1 MPGSVIITVKLVHL
15 QKKYRF
21 VIMRNYKTLWPLLPV
36 LLFVILS
43 FVYFTPD
50 VVEGKILFQHDTQQG
65 LAIGHE
71 AKTYAEQTGEVPR
84 WTGSLFS
91 GMPTFQITPNYSSN
105 EPLKWL
111 QHVYN
116 LWLVSPVSLV
126 FIMMLGFYILLLTLN
141 VRWYLAAFG
150 AVAYAFSSYFFIIIA
165 AGHIWK
171 FITLAYI
178 PPTIA
183 GVILAY
189 RGKYLSGGAL
199 AALFGA
205 LQIMSNHVQMSYYF
219 LFVICAVVVAYGVE
233 HYRLHT
239 MPRFFKATGVLAVA
253 ALLAVGANASNLYHT
268 YKYSKESMRGGHT
281 ELTPL
286 DSNQEKPVGN
296 GLDKDYIT
304 QWSYGKMET
313 LTLLIPDSKG
323 GASGPLSESER
334 AVKAANP
341 EIRPYLSQ
349 IDRYWGDQPFTSG
362 PVYVGA
368 LVFFLFV
375 LGCFIVRTPL
385 KWALLAVTVLTVML
399 SWGKNMMWLTD
410 WFIDY
415 FPMYNRFRTV
425 SSILVVAEFC
435 MPLLAVLALKKIFDD
450 PSVLTREKRW
460 FYLSGG
466 IVGGIALLAALVPG
480 LFDTF
485 LKEYELEVAG
495 QPGYAELFAG
505 VAEARKAIFTADA
518 WRSFVI
524 VALGFAVLWML
535 NKKKLS
541 STVAVVA
548 LAVILVGDMYP
559 VNKRYLSSDN
569 FVTPARKTNPFPM
582 TDVDRYILQDK
593 DMNYRVFNAA
603 AGESLSSSFNEPR
616 TSYYHKSVGG
626 YHAAKLRRY
635 QDLIDCQLVKGNMAV
650 LNMLNTRYII
660 RPLED
665 GNQTVVRNPGALG
678 NAWFVS
684 EVKWVDNADAEM
696 EAITDFNPA
705 FTVVA
710 DRRFAREIGDKV
722 IPPTAG
728 DTIYETAYKPDEL
741 TYRYRSQ
748 QGGLAVFSEIYFPWG
763 WQVTVDGKPVDMGRV
778 NYVLRA
784 VNLPAGEHEVIFRFD
799 PQSVHTT
806 EAIAYV
812 SLFLIL
818 AAFVATGVVAWR
830 RHRAVPKEG

>member
-1 MPGSVIITVKLVHL
+1 MKSHK
-15 QKKYRF
+15 
-21 VIMRNYKTLWPLLPV
+21 NLWALLPV

-43 FVYFTPD
+43 FVYFSPD
-50 VVEGKILFQHDTQQG
+50 VIEGKILFQHDTQQG

-71 AKTYAEQTGEVPR
+71 AKTYAEQTGEMPR

-91 GMPTFQITPNYSSN
+91 GMPTFQIAPTYSSN
-105 EPLKWL
+105 APLKGL

-183 GVILAY
+183 GVVLAY
-189 RGKYLSGGAL
+189 RGRYLLGGAL

-233 HYRLHT
+233 HYRSHT
-239 MPRFFKATGVLAVA
+239 MPHFFKATGVLVVA
-253 ALLAVGANASNLYHT
+253 AMLAVGANASNLYHT

-281 ELTPL
+281 ELSSP
-286 DSNQEKPVGN
+286 DGDKEAKPAGS

-349 IDRYWGDQPFTSG
+349 LDRYWGDQPFTSG

-368 LVFFLFV
+368 LIFFLFV

-385 KWALLAVTVLTVML
+385 KWALLVVTVLTIML

-450 PSVLTREKRW
+450 PSLLTREKRA

-485 LKEYELEVAG
+485 LKEYELEAAG

-518 WRSFVI
+518 WRSFII
-524 VALGFAVLWML
+524 VALGFAVLWLL
-535 NKKKLS
+535 NKKKLNT
-541 STVAVVA
+541 TVAVAA

-559 VNKRYLSSDN
+559 VNKRYLNSDN

-582 TDVDRYILQDK
+582 TDADRYILQDK

-603 AGESLSSSFNEPR
+603 AGENLSASFNEPR

-635 QDLIDCQLVKGNMAV
+635 QDLIDRQLVNGNMNV

-660 RPLED
+660 QPLED
-665 GNQTVVRNPGALG
+665 GRETVVRNPGALG

-684 EVKWVDNADAEM
+684 EVEWVDNADAEM
-696 EAITDFNPA
+696 EAITDFDPA
-705 FTVVA
+705 FTAVA

-722 IPPTAG
+722 VPPAAG

-748 QGGLAVFSEIYFPWG
+748 QGGLAVFSEVYFPWG
-763 WQVTVDGKPVDMGRV
+763 WQVTVDGQSVDMARV

-784 VNLPAGEHEVIFRFD
+784 VNLPAGEHEVVFRFD

-812 SLFLIL
+812 SLVLIL
-818 AAFVATGVVAWR
+818 AAFVATGVMAWR
-830 RHRAVPKEG
+830 KHKKTVPQKE

>member
-1 MPGSVIITVKLVHL
+1 MKSH
-15 QKKYRF
+15 
-21 VIMRNYKTLWPLLPV
+21 RNLWALLPV
-36 LLFVILS
+36 LLFIVLS
-43 FVYFTPD
+43 FVYFSPD
-50 VVEGKILFQHDTQQG
+50 VIEGKILFQHDTQQG

-71 AKTYAEQTGEVPR
+71 AQVYAQESGETPR

-91 GMPTFQITPNYSSN
+91 GMPTFQISPSYSSN
-105 EPLKWL
+105 APLKAL

-150 AVAYAFSSYFFIIIA
+150 AIAYAFSSYFFIIIA

-189 RGKYLSGGAL
+189 RGRYLLGGAL

-233 HYRLHT
+233 HYRAHT
-239 MPRFFKATGVLAVA
+239 MPRFFKATGVLVVA
-253 ALLAVGANASNLYHT
+253 ALLAVEANASNLYHT

-281 ELTPL
+281 ELTSP
-286 DSNQEKPVGN
+286 DADKTKPAGN

-323 GASGPLSESER
+323 GASGPLAENER
-334 AVKAANP
+334 AVKAADP
-341 EIRPYLSQ
+341 QLRPYLSQ
-349 IDRYWGDQPFTSG
+349 VDRYWGDQPFTAG

-368 LVFFLFV
+368 LIFFLFV

-385 KWALLAVTVLTVML
+385 KWALLVVTILTIML

-450 PSVLTREKRW
+450 PSILSREKRW

-466 IVGGIALLAALVPG
+466 IVAGIALLAALAPG

-485 LKEYELEVAG
+485 LKDYEREAAG

-505 VAEARKAIFTADA
+505 IAEARKAVFTADA
-518 WRSFVI
+518 WRSFII
-524 VALGFAVLWML
+524 VALGFAVLWL
-535 NKKKLS
+535 LCQKKLNP
-541 STVAVVA
+541 TVAMIA
-548 LAVILVGDMYP
+548 LVVILVGDMYP
-559 VNKRYLSSDN
+559 VNKRYLNSDN

-582 TDVDRYILQDK
+582 TDADRYILQDK
-593 DMNYRVFNAA
+593 DMNYRVLNAA
-603 AGESLSSSFNEPR
+603 AGETLASAFSEPR
-616 TSYYHKSVGG
+616 TSYYHKSIGG

-635 QDLIDCQLVKGNMAV
+635 QDLIDRQLVNANPAV

-660 RPLED
+660 QPLED
-665 GNQTVVRNPGALG
+665 GRETVVRNPGALG

-696 EAITDFNPA
+696 AAITDFDPSSTA
-705 FTVVA
+705 VA

-722 IPPTAG
+722 VPPAVG
-728 DTIYETAYKPDEL
+728 DTIYETGYKPDEL

-763 WQVTVDGKPVDMGRV
+763 WQVTVDGKPVDMARV

-799 PQSVHTT
+799 PPSVHTT

-818 AAFVATGVVAWR
+818 AAFVGTGFVAWKR
-830 RHRAVPKEG
+830 RKSVPQNS

>member
-1 MPGSVIITVKLVHL
+1 MKSH
-15 QKKYRF
+15 
-21 VIMRNYKTLWPLLPV
+21 RNLWALLPV
-36 LLFVILS
+36 LLFIVLS
-43 FVYFTPD
+43 FVYFSPD
-50 VVEGKILFQHDTQQG
+50 VIEGKILFQHDTQQG

-71 AKTYAEQTGEVPR
+71 AQVYAQESGETPR

-91 GMPTFQITPNYSSN
+91 GMPTFQISPSYSSN
-105 EPLKWL
+105 APLKAL

-150 AVAYAFSSYFFIIIA
+150 AIAYAFSSYFFIIIA

-189 RGKYLSGGAL
+189 RGRYLLGGAL

-233 HYRLHT
+233 HYRAHT
-239 MPRFFKATGVLAVA
+239 MPRFFKATGVLVVA

-281 ELTPL
+281 ELTSP
-286 DSNQEKPVGN
+286 DADKSKPAGN
-296 GLDKDYIT
+296 GLDKEYIT

-323 GASGPLSESER
+323 GASGPLAENER
-334 AVKAANP
+334 AVKAADP
-341 EIRPYLSQ
+341 QLRPYLSQ
-349 IDRYWGDQPFTSG
+349 VDRYWGDQPFTAG

-368 LVFFLFV
+368 LIFFLFV

-385 KWALLAVTVLTVML
+385 KWALLVVTILTIML

-450 PSVLTREKRW
+450 PSILSREKRW

-466 IVGGIALLAALVPG
+466 IVAGIALLAALFPTM
-480 LFDTF
+480 FDSF
-485 LKEYELEVAG
+485 LKDYELEAAG

-505 VAEARKAIFTADA
+505 IAEARQAVFTADA
-518 WRSFVI
+518 WRSFII
-524 VALGFAVLWML
+524 VALGFAVLWL
-535 NKKKLS
+535 LCQKKLNP
-541 STVAVVA
+541 TVAMIA
-548 LAVILVGDMYP
+548 LVVILVGDMYP
-559 VNKRYLSSDN
+559 VNKRYLNSDN

-582 TDVDRYILQDK
+582 TDADRYILQDK
-593 DMNYRVFNAA
+593 DMNYRVLNAA
-603 AGESLSSSFNEPR
+603 AGETLASAFSEPR
-616 TSYYHKSVGG
+616 TSYYHKSIGG

-635 QDLIDCQLVKGNMAV
+635 QDLIDRQLVNANPAV

-660 RPLED
+660 QPLED
-665 GNQTVVRNPGALG
+665 GRETVVRNPGALG

-696 EAITDFNPA
+696 AAITDFDPSHTA
-705 FTVVA
+705 VA

-722 IPPTAG
+722 VPPAVG
-728 DTIYETAYKPDEL
+728 DTIYETGYKPDEL

-763 WQVTVDGKPVDMGRV
+763 WQVTVDGKPVDMACV

-799 PQSVHTT
+799 PPSVHTT

-818 AAFVATGVVAWR
+818 AAFVGTGFVAWKR
-830 RHRAVPKEG
+830 RKSVPQNS

>member
-1 MPGSVIITVKLVHL
+1 MKSHK
-15 QKKYRF
+15 
-21 VIMRNYKTLWPLLPV
+21 NLWALLPV
-36 LLFVILS
+36 LLFVVLS
-43 FVYFTPD
+43 FIYFSPD

-71 AKTYAEQTGEVPR
+71 AKTYAEQTGEMPR
-84 WTGSLFS
+84 WTGSVFS
-91 GMPTFQITPNYSSN
+91 GMPTFQIAPTYSSN
-105 EPLKWL
+105 APLKGL

-141 VRWYLAAFG
+141 VRWYLATFG

-183 GVILAY
+183 GIILAY
-189 RGKYLSGGAL
+189 RGRYLLGGAL

-233 HYRLHT
+233 HYRSHT
-239 MPRFFKATGVLAVA
+239 MPRFFKATGVLLVA
-253 ALLAVGANASNLYHT
+253 AVLAVGANASNLYHT

-281 ELTPL
+281 ELSSP
-286 DSNQEKPVGN
+286 DGDKAAKPVGS
-296 GLDKDYIT
+296 GLDKEYIT

-349 IDRYWGDQPFTSG
+349 LDRYWGDQPFTSG

-368 LVFFLFV
+368 LIFFLFV

-385 KWALLAVTVLTVML
+385 KWALLVVTILTVML

-450 PSVLTREKRW
+450 PSVLSREKRW

-466 IVGGIALLAALVPG
+466 IVAGIALLAALAPG

-485 LKEYELEVAG
+485 LKDYEREAAG

-518 WRSFVI
+518 WRSFII
-524 VALGFAVLWML
+524 VVLGFAVLWLL
-535 NKKKLS
+535 NRKKVS
-541 STVAVVA
+541 ATVAMVA

-559 VNKRYLSSDN
+559 VNKRYLNSDN

-582 TDVDRYILQDK
+582 TDADRYILQDK
-593 DMNYRVFNAA
+593 DMNYRVLNAA
-603 AGESLSSSFNEPR
+603 AGETLAASFNEPR

-635 QDLIDCQLVKGNMAV
+635 QDLIDRQLVNGNMAV

-660 RPLED
+660 QPLED
-665 GNQTVVRNPGALG
+665 GHETVVRNPGALG

-684 EVKWVDNADAEM
+684 EVEWVDNADAEM
-696 EAITDFNPA
+696 AAITDFDPSHTA
-705 FTVVA
+705 VA

-722 IPPTAG
+722 VPPAAG

-763 WQVTVDGKPVDMGRV
+763 WQVTVDGKPIDMARV

-799 PQSVHTT
+799 PPSVHTT

-818 AAFVATGVVAWR
+818 VGFVGTGVVYWR
-830 RHRAVPKEG
+830 RRKSVPQA

>member
-1 MPGSVIITVKLVHL
+1 MKSH
-15 QKKYRF
+15 
-21 VIMRNYKTLWPLLPV
+21 RNLWALLPV
-36 LLFVILS
+36 VLFIVLS
-43 FVYFTPD
+43 FVYFSPD
-50 VVEGKILFQHDTQQG
+50 VIEGKILFQHDTQQG

-71 AKTYAEQTGEVPR
+71 AQVYAQESGETPR

-91 GMPTFQITPNYSSN
+91 GMPTFQISPSYSSN
-105 EPLKWL
+105 APLKAL

-150 AVAYAFSSYFFIIIA
+150 AIAYAFSSYFFIIIA

-189 RGKYLSGGAL
+189 RGKYLLGGAL

-233 HYRLHT
+233 HYRSHT
-239 MPRFFKATGVLAVA
+239 MPRFFKATGVLVVA

-281 ELTPL
+281 ELTSL
-286 DSNQEKPVGN
+286 DADKTKPAGN

-323 GASGPLSESER
+323 GASGPLAENER
-334 AVKAANP
+334 AVKAADP
-341 EIRPYLSQ
+341 QLRPYLSQ
-349 IDRYWGDQPFTSG
+349 VDRYWGDQPFTAG

-368 LVFFLFV
+368 LIFFLFV

-385 KWALLAVTVLTVML
+385 KWALLVVTILTIML

-450 PSVLTREKRW
+450 PSILSREKRW

-466 IVGGIALLAALVPG
+466 IVAGIALLAALAPG

-485 LKEYELEVAG
+485 LKDYEREAAG

-505 VAEARKAIFTADA
+505 IAKARKAVFTADA
-518 WRSFVI
+518 WRSFII
-524 VALGFAVLWML
+524 VALGFAVLWL
-535 NKKKLS
+535 LCRKKLTP
-541 STVAVVA
+541 TVAMIA
-548 LAVILVGDMYP
+548 LVVILVGDMYP
-559 VNKRYLSSDN
+559 VNKRYLNSKN
-569 FVTPARKTNPFPM
+569 FETPARKTNPFPM
-582 TDVDRYILQDK
+582 TDADRYILQDK
-593 DMNYRVFNAA
+593 DMNYRVLNAA
-603 AGESLSSSFNEPR
+603 AGESLASAFSEPR
-616 TSYYHKSVGG
+616 TSYYHKSIGG

-635 QDLIDCQLVKGNMAV
+635 QDLIDRQLVNGNMNV

-660 RPLED
+660 QPLED
-665 GNQTVVRNPGALG
+665 GRETVVRNPGALG

-696 EAITDFNPA
+696 AAITDFDPSHTA
-705 FTVVA
+705 VA

-722 IPPTAG
+722 VPPAAG
-728 DTIYETAYKPDEL
+728 DTIYETGYKPDEL

-763 WQVTVDGKPVDMGRV
+763 WQVTVDGKPVDMARV

-799 PQSVHTT
+799 PPSVHTT

-818 AAFVATGVVAWR
+818 AAFVGTGFVAWKR
-830 RHRAVPKEG
+830 RKSVPQNS

>member
-1 MPGSVIITVKLVHL
+1 MTMKNYRKLWA
-15 QKKYRF
+15 F
-21 VIMRNYKTLWPLLPV
+21 LPV
-36 LLFVILS
+36 LLFVVLS
-43 FVYFTPD
+43 FIYFSPD
-50 VVEGKILFQHDTQQG
+50 VIEGKILFQHDTQQG

-71 AKTYAEQTGEVPR
+71 AKVYAEQTGEMPR

-91 GMPTFQITPNYSSN
+91 GMPTFQIAPTYSSN
-105 EPLKWL
+105 APLKGL

-116 LWLVSPVSLV
+116 LWLVSPVSLL
-126 FIMMLGFYILLLTLN
+126 FIMMLGFYILLLALN

-183 GVILAY
+183 GVVLAY
-189 RGKYLSGGAL
+189 RGKYLLGGAL

-219 LFVICAVVVAYGVE
+219 LFVICAVVIAYGVE
-233 HYRLHT
+233 HYRSHT
-239 MPRFFKATGVLAVA
+239 MPRFFKATGILCVA
-253 ALLAVGANASNLYHT
+253 AILAVGANASNLYHT

-281 ELTPL
+281 ELTSPGS
-286 DSNQEKPVGN
+286 DGSQQSAGG

-323 GASGPLSESER
+323 GASGLLSENER
-334 AVKAANP
+334 AVQAADP
-341 EIRPYLSQ
+341 QIRPYLSQ
-349 IDRYWGDQPFTSG
+349 VDCYWGHQPFTAR

-435 MPLLAVLALKKIFDD
+435 MPLLAVLALKKIFED
-450 PSVLTREKRW
+450 PSVLKREKVS
-460 FYLSGG
+460 FYISGG

-480 LFDTF
+480 LFDSF
-485 LKEYELEVAG
+485 LKDYELEAVQ
-495 QPGYAELFAG
+495 QPGYGELFAG
-505 VAEARKAIFTADA
+505 IAEARKAIFTADA
-518 WRSFVI
+518 WRSFFI
-524 VALGFAVLWML
+524 VALGFVALWMWRE
-535 NKKKLS
+535 KKLS
-541 STVAVVA
+541 ATVTMVV

-559 VNKRYLSSDN
+559 VNKRYLNSEN

-582 TDVDRYILQDK
+582 TDADKYILQDK
-593 DMNYRVFNAA
+593 DMNYRVLNAA
-603 AGESLSSSFNEPR
+603 AGSSLSASFNEPR
-616 TSYYHKSVGG
+616 TSYYHKSIGG

-635 QDLIDCQLVKGNMAV
+635 QDLIERQLVNANPAV

-660 RPLED
+660 QPLED
-665 GNQTVVRNPGALG
+665 GRETVVRNPGALG
-678 NAWFVS
+678 NAWFVW

-696 EAITDFNPA
+696 EAITDFDPS
-705 FTVVA
+705 FTAVA
-710 DRRFAREIGDKV
+710 DRKFEREIGTNV
-722 IPPTAG
+722 IPPVAG
-728 DTIYETAYKPDEL
+728 DTIYETGYKPDEL
-741 TYRYRSQ
+741 TYRYHSQ

-763 WQVTVDGKPVDMGRV
+763 WQVTVDGEPVEMGRV

-784 VNLPAGEHEVIFRFD
+784 VNLPAGDHEVVFRFD
-799 PQSVHTT
+799 PESVHTT
-806 EAIAYV
+806 EAIAYI
-812 SLFLIL
+812 SLILIL
-818 AAFVATGVVAWR
+818 AAFVLVGIGAWKSR
-830 RHRAVPKEG
+830 KALPGAA

>member
-1 MPGSVIITVKLVHL
+1 MKSH
-15 QKKYRF
+15 
-21 VIMRNYKTLWPLLPV
+21 RNLWALLPV
-36 LLFVILS
+36 VLFIVLS
-43 FVYFTPD
+43 FVYFSPD
-50 VVEGKILFQHDTQQG
+50 VIEGKILFQHDTQQG

-71 AKTYAEQTGEVPR
+71 AQVYAQESGETPR

-91 GMPTFQITPNYSSN
+91 GMPTFQISPSYSSN
-105 EPLKWL
+105 APLKAL

-150 AVAYAFSSYFFIIIA
+150 AIAYAFSSYFFIIIA

-189 RGKYLSGGAL
+189 RGKYLLGGAL

-233 HYRLHT
+233 HYRSHT
-239 MPRFFKATGVLAVA
+239 MPRFFKATGVLVVA

-281 ELTPL
+281 ELTSP
-286 DSNQEKPVGN
+286 DADKTKPAGN
-296 GLDKDYIT
+296 GLDKEYIT

-323 GASGPLSESER
+323 GASGPLAENER
-334 AVKAANP
+334 AVKAADP
-341 EIRPYLSQ
+341 QLRPYLSQ
-349 IDRYWGDQPFTSG
+349 VDRYWGDQPFTAG

-368 LVFFLFV
+368 LIFFLFV

-385 KWALLAVTVLTVML
+385 KWALLVVTILTIML

-450 PSVLTREKRW
+450 PSILSREKRW

-466 IVGGIALLAALVPG
+466 IVAGIALLAALFPT

-485 LKEYELEVAG
+485 LKDYELEAAG

-505 VAEARKAIFTADA
+505 IAEARKAVFTADV
-518 WRSFVI
+518 WRSFII
-524 VALGFAVLWML
+524 VALGFAVLWL
-535 NKKKLS
+535 LCQKKLNP
-541 STVAVVA
+541 TVAMIA
-548 LAVILVGDMYP
+548 LLVILVGDMYP
-559 VNKRYLSSDN
+559 VNKRYLNSDN

-582 TDVDRYILQDK
+582 TDADRYILQDK
-593 DMNYRVFNAA
+593 DMNYRVLNAA
-603 AGESLSSSFNEPR
+603 AGETLASAFSEPR
-616 TSYYHKSVGG
+616 TSYYHKSIGG

-635 QDLIDCQLVKGNMAV
+635 QDLIDRQLVNGNMNV

-660 RPLED
+660 QPLED
-665 GNQTVVRNPGALG
+665 GRETVVRNPGALG

-696 EAITDFNPA
+696 AAITDFDPSHTA
-705 FTVVA
+705 VA

-722 IPPTAG
+722 VPPAVG
-728 DTIYETAYKPDEL
+728 DTIYETGYKPDEL

-763 WQVTVDGKPVDMGRV
+763 WQVTVDGKPVDMARV

-799 PQSVHTT
+799 PPSVHTT

-818 AAFVATGVVAWR
+818 AAFVGTGFVAWKR
-830 RHRAVPKEG
+830 RKLVPQNS

>member
-1 MPGSVIITVKLVHL
+1 MTMKNYRKLWA
-15 QKKYRF
+15 F
-21 VIMRNYKTLWPLLPV
+21 LPV
-36 LLFVILS
+36 LLFVVLS
-43 FVYFTPD
+43 FIYFSPD
-50 VVEGKILFQHDTQQG
+50 VIEGKILFQHDTQQG

-71 AKTYAEQTGEVPR
+71 AKVYAEQTGEMPR

-91 GMPTFQITPNYSSN
+91 GMPTFQIAPTYSSN
-105 EPLKWL
+105 APLKGL

-116 LWLVSPVSLV
+116 LWLVSPVSLL
-126 FIMMLGFYILLLTLN
+126 FIMMLGFYILLLALN

-183 GVILAY
+183 GVVLAY
-189 RGKYLSGGAL
+189 RGKYLLGGAL

-219 LFVICAVVVAYGVE
+219 LFVICAVVIAYGVE
-233 HYRLHT
+233 HYRSHT
-239 MPRFFKATGVLAVA
+239 MPRFFKATGILCVA
-253 ALLAVGANASNLYHT
+253 AILAVGANASNLYHT

-281 ELTPL
+281 ELTSPGS
-286 DSNQEKPVGN
+286 DGSQQSAGG

-323 GASGPLSESER
+323 GASGLLSENER
-334 AVKAANP
+334 AVQAADP
-341 EIRPYLSQ
+341 QIRPYLSQ
-349 IDRYWGDQPFTSG
+349 VDCYWGDQPFTAG

-385 KWALLAVTVLTVML
+385 KWALLVVTVLTVML

-435 MPLLAVLALKKIFDD
+435 MPLLAVLALKKIFED
-450 PSVLTREKRW
+450 PSVLKREKVS
-460 FYLSGG
+460 FYISGG

-480 LFDTF
+480 LFDSF
-485 LKEYELEVAG
+485 LKDYELEAVQ
-495 QPGYAELFAG
+495 QPGYGELFAG
-505 VAEARKAIFTADA
+505 IAEARKAIFTADA
-518 WRSFVI
+518 WRSFFI
-524 VALGFAVLWML
+524 VALGFVALWMWRE
-535 NKKKLS
+535 KKLS
-541 STVAVVA
+541 ATVTMVV

-559 VNKRYLSSDN
+559 VNKRYLNSEN

-582 TDVDRYILQDK
+582 TDADKYILQDK
-593 DMNYRVFNAA
+593 DMNYRVLNAA
-603 AGESLSSSFNEPR
+603 AGSSLSASFNEPR
-616 TSYYHKSVGG
+616 TSYYHKSIGG

-635 QDLIDCQLVKGNMAV
+635 QDLIERQLVNANPAV

-660 RPLED
+660 QPLED
-665 GNQTVVRNPGALG
+665 GRETVVRNPGALG

-696 EAITDFNPA
+696 EAITDFDPS
-705 FTVVA
+705 FTAVA
-710 DRRFAREIGDKV
+710 DRKFEREIGTNV
-722 IPPTAG
+722 VPPVAG
-728 DTIYETAYKPDEL
+728 DTIYETGYKPDEL
-741 TYRYRSQ
+741 TYRYHSQ

-763 WQVTVDGKPVDMGRV
+763 WQVTVDGEPVEMGRV

-784 VNLPAGEHEVIFRFD
+784 VNLPAGDHEVVFRFD
-799 PQSVHTT
+799 PESVHTT
-806 EAIAYV
+806 EAIAYI
-812 SLFLIL
+812 SLILIL
-818 AAFVATGVVAWR
+818 AAFVLVGIGAWKSR
-830 RHRAVPKEG
+830 KVLPGAA

>member
-1 MPGSVIITVKLVHL
+1 MKSH
-15 QKKYRF
+15 
-21 VIMRNYKTLWPLLPV
+21 RNLWALLPV
-36 LLFVILS
+36 VLFIVLS
-43 FVYFTPD
+43 FVYFSPD
-50 VVEGKILFQHDTQQG
+50 VIEGKILFQHDTQQG

-71 AKTYAEQTGEVPR
+71 AQVYAQESGETPR

-91 GMPTFQITPNYSSN
+91 GMPTFQISPSYSSN
-105 EPLKWL
+105 APLKAL

-150 AVAYAFSSYFFIIIA
+150 AIAYAFSSYFFIIIA

-189 RGKYLSGGAL
+189 RGRYLLGGAL

-233 HYRLHT
+233 HYRSHT
-239 MPRFFKATGVLAVA
+239 MPRFFKATGVLVVA

-281 ELTPL
+281 ELTSP
-286 DSNQEKPVGN
+286 DADKSKPAGN
-296 GLDKDYIT
+296 GLDKEYIT

-323 GASGPLSESER
+323 GASGPLAENER
-334 AVKAANP
+334 AVKAADP
-341 EIRPYLSQ
+341 QLRPYLSQ
-349 IDRYWGDQPFTSG
+349 VDRYWGDQPFTAG

-368 LVFFLFV
+368 LIFFLFV

-385 KWALLAVTVLTVML
+385 KWALLVVTLLTIML

-450 PSVLTREKRW
+450 PSILSREKRW

-466 IVGGIALLAALVPG
+466 IVAGIALLAALFPTM
-480 LFDTF
+480 FDSF
-485 LKEYELEVAG
+485 LKDYELEAAG

-505 VAEARKAIFTADA
+505 IAEARQAVFTADA
-518 WRSFVI
+518 WRSFII
-524 VALGFAVLWML
+524 VALGFAVLWL
-535 NKKKLS
+535 LCQKKLNP
-541 STVAVVA
+541 TVAMIA
-548 LAVILVGDMYP
+548 LVVILVGDMYP
-559 VNKRYLSSDN
+559 VNKRYLNSDN

-582 TDVDRYILQDK
+582 TDADRYILQDK
-593 DMNYRVFNAA
+593 DMNYRVLNAA
-603 AGESLSSSFNEPR
+603 AGETLASAFSEPR
-616 TSYYHKSVGG
+616 TSYYHKSIGG

-635 QDLIDCQLVKGNMAV
+635 QDLIDRQLVNANPAV

-660 RPLED
+660 QPLED
-665 GNQTVVRNPGALG
+665 GRETVVRNPGALG

-696 EAITDFNPA
+696 AAITDFDPSHTA
-705 FTVVA
+705 VA

-722 IPPTAG
+722 VPPAVG
-728 DTIYETAYKPDEL
+728 DTIYETGYKPDEL

-763 WQVTVDGKPVDMGRV
+763 WQVTVDGKPVDMARV

-799 PQSVHTT
+799 PPSVHTT

-818 AAFVATGVVAWR
+818 AAFVGTGFVAWKR
-830 RHRAVPKEG
+830 RKLVPQNS

>member
-1 MPGSVIITVKLVHL
+1 MTMKNYRKLWA
-15 QKKYRF
+15 F
-21 VIMRNYKTLWPLLPV
+21 LPV
-36 LLFVILS
+36 LLFVVLS
-43 FVYFTPD
+43 FIYFSPD
-50 VVEGKILFQHDTQQG
+50 VIEGKILFQHDTQQG

-71 AKTYAEQTGEVPR
+71 AKVYAEQTGEMPR

-91 GMPTFQITPNYSSN
+91 GMPTFQIAPTYSSN
-105 EPLKWL
+105 APLKGL

-116 LWLVSPVSLV
+116 LWLVSPVSLL
-126 FIMMLGFYILLLTLN
+126 FIMMLGFYILLLALN

-183 GVILAY
+183 GVVLAY
-189 RGKYLSGGAL
+189 RGKYLLGGAL

-219 LFVICAVVVAYGVE
+219 LFVICAVVIAYGVE
-233 HYRLHT
+233 HYRSHT
-239 MPRFFKATGVLAVA
+239 MPRFFKATGILCVA
-253 ALLAVGANASNLYHT
+253 AILAVGANASNLYHT

-281 ELTPL
+281 ELTSPGS
-286 DSNQEKPVGN
+286 DGSQQSAGG

-323 GASGPLSESER
+323 GASGLLSENER
-334 AVKAANP
+334 AVQAADP
-341 EIRPYLSQ
+341 QIRPYLSQ
-349 IDRYWGDQPFTSG
+349 VDCYWGDQPFTAG

-435 MPLLAVLALKKIFDD
+435 MPLLAVLALKKIFED
-450 PSVLTREKRW
+450 PSVLKREKVS
-460 FYLSGG
+460 FYISGG
-466 IVGGIALLAALVPG
+466 IVGGVALLAALVPG
-480 LFDTF
+480 LFDSF
-485 LKEYELEVAG
+485 LKDYELEAVQ
-495 QPGYAELFAG
+495 QPGYGELFAG
-505 VAEARKAIFTADA
+505 IAEARKAIFTADA
-518 WRSFVI
+518 WRSFFI
-524 VALGFAVLWML
+524 VALGFVALWMWRE
-535 NKKKLS
+535 KKLS
-541 STVAVVA
+541 ATVTMVV

-559 VNKRYLSSDN
+559 VNKRYLNSEN

-582 TDVDRYILQDK
+582 TDADKYILQDK
-593 DMNYRVFNAA
+593 DMNYRVLNAA
-603 AGESLSSSFNEPR
+603 AGSSLSASFNEPR
-616 TSYYHKSVGG
+616 TSYYHKSIGG

-635 QDLIDCQLVKGNMAV
+635 QDLIERQLVNANPAV

-660 RPLED
+660 QPLED
-665 GNQTVVRNPGALG
+665 GRETVVRNPGALG

-696 EAITDFNPA
+696 EAITDFDPS
-705 FTVVA
+705 FTAVA
-710 DRRFAREIGDKV
+710 DRKFEREIGTNV
-722 IPPTAG
+722 IPPVAG
-728 DTIYETAYKPDEL
+728 DTIYETGYKPDEL
-741 TYRYRSQ
+741 TYRYHSQ

-763 WQVTVDGKPVDMGRV
+763 WQVTVDGEPVEMGRV

-784 VNLPAGEHEVIFRFD
+784 VNLPAGDHEVVFRFD
-799 PQSVHTT
+799 PESVHTT
-806 EAIAYV
+806 EAIAYI
-812 SLFLIL
+812 SLILIL
-818 AAFVATGVVAWR
+818 AAFVLVGIGAWKSR
-830 RHRAVPKEG
+830 KALPGAA

>member
-1 MPGSVIITVKLVHL
+1 MKSH
-15 QKKYRF
+15 
-21 VIMRNYKTLWPLLPV
+21 RNLWALLPV
-36 LLFVILS
+36 LLFIVLS
-43 FVYFTPD
+43 FVYFSPD
-50 VVEGKILFQHDTQQG
+50 VIEGKILFQHDTQQG

-71 AKTYAEQTGEVPR
+71 AQVYAQESGETPR

-91 GMPTFQITPNYSSN
+91 GMPTFQISPSYSSN
-105 EPLKWL
+105 APLKAL

-150 AVAYAFSSYFFIIIA
+150 AIAYAFSSYFFIIIA

-189 RGKYLSGGAL
+189 RGRYLLGGAL

-233 HYRLHT
+233 HYRAHT
-239 MPRFFKATGVLAVA
+239 MPRFFKATGVLVVA

-281 ELTPL
+281 ELTSP
-286 DSNQEKPVGN
+286 DADKTKPAGN

-323 GASGPLSESER
+323 GASGPLAENER
-334 AVKAANP
+334 AVKAADP
-341 EIRPYLSQ
+341 QLRPYLSQ
-349 IDRYWGDQPFTSG
+349 VDRYWGDQPFTAG

-368 LVFFLFV
+368 LIFFLFV

-385 KWALLAVTVLTVML
+385 KWALLVVTILTIML

-450 PSVLTREKRW
+450 PSILSREKRW

-466 IVGGIALLAALVPG
+466 IVAGIALLAALFPT

-485 LKEYELEVAG
+485 LKDYELEAAG

-505 VAEARKAIFTADA
+505 IAEARKAVFTADA
-518 WRSFVI
+518 WRSFII
-524 VALGFAVLWML
+524 VALGFAVLWL
-535 NKKKLS
+535 LRQKKLNP
-541 STVAVVA
+541 TVAMIA
-548 LAVILVGDMYP
+548 LVVILVGDMYP
-559 VNKRYLSSDN
+559 VNKRYLNSDN

-582 TDVDRYILQDK
+582 TDADRYILQDK
-593 DMNYRVFNAA
+593 DMNYRVLNAA
-603 AGESLSSSFNEPR
+603 AGETLASAFSEPR
-616 TSYYHKSVGG
+616 TSYYHKSIGG

-635 QDLIDCQLVKGNMAV
+635 QDLIDRQLVNANPAV

-660 RPLED
+660 QPLED
-665 GNQTVVRNPGALG
+665 GRETVVRNPGALG

-696 EAITDFNPA
+696 AAITDFDPSHTA
-705 FTVVA
+705 VV

-722 IPPTAG
+722 VPPAVG
-728 DTIYETAYKPDEL
+728 DTIYETGYKPDEL

-763 WQVTVDGKPVDMGRV
+763 WQVTVDGKPVDMARV

-799 PQSVHTT
+799 PPSVHTT

-818 AAFVATGVVAWR
+818 AAFVGTGFVAWKR
-830 RHRAVPKEG
+830 RKSVPQNS

>member
-1 MPGSVIITVKLVHL
+1 MTMKNYRKLWA
-15 QKKYRF
+15 F
-21 VIMRNYKTLWPLLPV
+21 LPV
-36 LLFVILS
+36 LLFVVLS
-43 FVYFTPD
+43 FIYFSPD
-50 VVEGKILFQHDTQQG
+50 VIEGKILFQHDTQQG

-71 AKTYAEQTGEVPR
+71 AKVYAEQTGEMPR

-91 GMPTFQITPNYSSN
+91 GMPTFQIAPTYSSN
-105 EPLKWL
+105 APLKGL

-116 LWLVSPVSLV
+116 LWLVSPVSLL
-126 FIMMLGFYILLLTLN
+126 FIMMLGFYILLLALN

-183 GVILAY
+183 GVVLAY
-189 RGKYLSGGAL
+189 RGKYLLGGAL

-219 LFVICAVVVAYGVE
+219 LFVICAVVIAYGVE
-233 HYRLHT
+233 HYRSHT
-239 MPRFFKATGVLAVA
+239 MPRFFKATGILCVA
-253 ALLAVGANASNLYHT
+253 AILAVGANASNLYHT

-281 ELTPL
+281 ELTSPGS
-286 DSNQEKPVGN
+286 DGSQQSAGG

-323 GASGPLSESER
+323 GASGLLSENER
-334 AVKAANP
+334 AVQAADP
-341 EIRPYLSQ
+341 QIRPYLSQ
-349 IDRYWGDQPFTSG
+349 VDCYWGDQPFTAG

-435 MPLLAVLALKKIFDD
+435 MPLLAVLALKKIFED
-450 PSVLTREKRW
+450 PSVLKREKVS
-460 FYLSGG
+460 FYISGG

-480 LFDTF
+480 LFDSF
-485 LKEYELEVAG
+485 LKDYELEAVQ
-495 QPGYAELFAG
+495 QPGYGELFAG
-505 VAEARKAIFTADA
+505 IAEARKAIFTADA
-518 WRSFVI
+518 WRSFFI
-524 VALGFAVLWML
+524 VALGFVALWMWRE
-535 NKKKLS
+535 KKLS
-541 STVAVVA
+541 ATVTMVA

-559 VNKRYLSSDN
+559 VNKRYLNSEN

-582 TDVDRYILQDK
+582 TDADKYILQDK
-593 DMNYRVFNAA
+593 DMNYRVLNAA
-603 AGESLSSSFNEPR
+603 AGPSLSASFNEPR
-616 TSYYHKSVGG
+616 TSYYHKSIGG

-635 QDLIDCQLVKGNMAV
+635 QDLIERQLVNANPAV

-660 RPLED
+660 QPLED
-665 GNQTVVRNPGALG
+665 GRETVVRNPGALG

-684 EVKWVDNADAEM
+684 EVRWVDNADAEM
-696 EAITDFNPA
+696 EAITDFDPS
-705 FTVVA
+705 FTAVA
-710 DRRFAREIGDKV
+710 DRKFEREIGTKV
-722 IPPTAG
+722 IPPVAG
-728 DTIYETAYKPDEL
+728 DTIYETGYKPDEL
-741 TYRYRSQ
+741 TYRYHSQ

-763 WQVTVDGKPVDMGRV
+763 WQVTVDGEPVEMGRV

-784 VNLPAGEHEVIFRFD
+784 VNLPAGDHEVVFRFD
-799 PQSVHTT
+799 PESVHTT
-806 EAIAYV
+806 EAIAYI
-812 SLFLIL
+812 SLLLIL
-818 AAFVATGVVAWR
+818 AAFVLVGVGAWKSR
-830 RHRAVPKEG
+830 KALPGAA

>member
-1 MPGSVIITVKLVHL
+1 MKSHK
-15 QKKYRF
+15 
-21 VIMRNYKTLWPLLPV
+21 NLWALLPV
-36 LLFVILS
+36 LLFIVLS
-43 FVYFTPD
+43 FVYFSPD
-50 VVEGKILFQHDTQQG
+50 VIDGKILFQHDTQQG

-71 AKTYAEQTGEVPR
+71 AKTYAEETGEMPR
-84 WTGSLFS
+84 WTGSVFS
-91 GMPTFQITPNYSSN
+91 GMPTFQIAPTYSSN

-111 QHVYN
+111 QNVYN

-189 RGKYLSGGAL
+189 RGKYILGGAL

-219 LFVICAVVVAYGVE
+219 LFVICAVVIAYGVE
-233 HYRLHT
+233 HYRTHT
-239 MPRFFKATGVLAVA
+239 LPAFFKATGVLCIA
-253 ALLAVGANASNLYHT
+253 AMLAVGANASNLYHT

-281 ELTPL
+281 ELSSP
-286 DSNQEKPVGN
+286 DDNQKPVGN
-296 GLDKDYIT
+296 GLDKEYIT

-334 AVKAANP
+334 AVAAADSQ
-341 EIRPYLSQ
+341 IRPYLSQ
-349 IDRYWGDQPFTSG
+349 VDRYWGDQPFTSG

-368 LVFFLFV
+368 LICFLFV

-385 KWALLAVTVLTVML
+385 KWALLVVTLLTIML

-450 PSVLTREKRW
+450 PSILKREKVS
-460 FYLSGG
+460 FYASAG

-485 LKEYELEVAG
+485 LKDYELEAAG
-495 QPGYAELFAG
+495 QPGYGELFAG
-505 VAEARKAIFTADA
+505 IAEARKAIFTADA
-518 WRSFVI
+518 WRSFFV
-524 VALGFAVLWML
+524 VALSFVALWFL
-535 NKKKLS
+535 REKKLS
-541 STVAVVA
+541 PTVVMIT

-559 VNKRYLSSDN
+559 VNKRYLNSDN

-582 TDVDRYILQDK
+582 TDTDKYILQDK
-593 DMNYRVFNAA
+593 DMNYRVLNAA
-603 AGESLSSSFNEPR
+603 AGDNLSASFNEPR

-635 QDLIDCQLVKGNMAV
+635 QDLIERQLVNGNPAV

-660 RPLED
+660 QPLD
-665 GNQTVVRNPGALG
+665 GGRETVVRNPGALG

-684 EVKWVDNADAEM
+684 EVKWVDNADEEM
-696 EAITDFNPA
+696 AAITDFDPA
-705 FTVVA
+705 FTAVA
-710 DRRFAREIGDKV
+710 DRKFAREIGDKV
-722 IPPTAG
+722 VAPVAG

-748 QGGLAVFSEIYFPWG
+748 NGGLAVFSEIYFPWG
-763 WQVTVDGKPVDMGRV
+763 WHVTVDGQPVEMGRV

-799 PQSVHTT
+799 PKSVHTT
-806 EAIAYV
+806 ETIAYI
-812 SLFLIL
+812 SLIL
-818 AAFVATGVVAWR
+818 IFAAFVWIGVSAWR
-830 RHRAVPKEG
+830 KRKFSPKEA

>member
-1 MPGSVIITVKLVHL
+1 MTMKNYRKLWA
-15 QKKYRF
+15 F
-21 VIMRNYKTLWPLLPV
+21 LPV
-36 LLFVILS
+36 LLFVVLS
-43 FVYFTPD
+43 FIYFSPD
-50 VVEGKILFQHDTQQG
+50 VIEGKILFQHDTQQG

-71 AKTYAEQTGEVPR
+71 AKVYAEQTGEMPR

-91 GMPTFQITPNYSSN
+91 GMPTFQIAPTYSSN
-105 EPLKWL
+105 APLKGL

-116 LWLVSPVSLV
+116 LWLVSPVSLL
-126 FIMMLGFYILLLTLN
+126 FIMMLGFYILLLALN

-183 GVILAY
+183 GVVLAY
-189 RGKYLSGGAL
+189 RGKYLLGGAL

-219 LFVICAVVVAYGVE
+219 LFVICAVVIAYGVE
-233 HYRLHT
+233 HYRSHM
-239 MPRFFKATGVLAVA
+239 MPRFFKATGILCVA
-253 ALLAVGANASNLYHT
+253 AILAVGANASNLYHT

-281 ELTPL
+281 ELTSPGS
-286 DSNQEKPVGN
+286 DGSQQSAGG

-323 GASGPLSESER
+323 GASGLLSENER
-334 AVKAANP
+334 AVQAADP
-341 EIRPYLSQ
+341 QIRPYLSQ
-349 IDRYWGDQPFTSG
+349 VDCYWGDQPFTAG

-435 MPLLAVLALKKIFDD
+435 MPLLAVLALKKIFED
-450 PSVLTREKRW
+450 PSVLKREKVS
-460 FYLSGG
+460 FYISGG

-480 LFDTF
+480 LFDSF
-485 LKEYELEVAG
+485 LKDYELEAVQ
-495 QPGYAELFAG
+495 QPGYGELFAG
-505 VAEARKAIFTADA
+505 IAEARKAIFTADA
-518 WRSFVI
+518 WRSFFI
-524 VALGFAVLWML
+524 VALGFVALWMWRE
-535 NKKKLS
+535 KKLS
-541 STVAVVA
+541 ATVTMVV

-559 VNKRYLSSDN
+559 VNKRYLNSEN

-582 TDVDRYILQDK
+582 TDADKYILQDK
-593 DMNYRVFNAA
+593 DMNYRVLNAA
-603 AGESLSSSFNEPR
+603 AGTSLSASFNEPR
-616 TSYYHKSVGG
+616 TSYYHKSIGG

-635 QDLIDCQLVKGNMAV
+635 QDLIERQLVNANPAV

-660 RPLED
+660 QPLED
-665 GNQTVVRNPGALG
+665 GRETVVRNPGALG

-696 EAITDFNPA
+696 EAITDFDPS
-705 FTVVA
+705 FTAVA
-710 DRRFAREIGDKV
+710 DRKFEREIGTNV
-722 IPPTAG
+722 IPPVAG
-728 DTIYETAYKPDEL
+728 DTIYETGYKPDEL
-741 TYRYRSQ
+741 TYRYHSQ

-763 WQVTVDGKPVDMGRV
+763 WQVTVDGEPVEMGRV

-784 VNLPAGEHEVIFRFD
+784 VNLPAGDHEVVFRFD
-799 PQSVHTT
+799 PESVHTT
-806 EAIAYV
+806 EAIAYI
-812 SLFLIL
+812 SLILIL
-818 AAFVATGVVAWR
+818 AAFVLVGIGAWKSR
-830 RHRAVPKEG
+830 KVLPGAA

>member
-1 MPGSVIITVKLVHL
+1 MTMKNYRKLWA
-15 QKKYRF
+15 F
-21 VIMRNYKTLWPLLPV
+21 LPV
-36 LLFVILS
+36 LLFVVLS
-43 FVYFTPD
+43 FIYFSPD
-50 VVEGKILFQHDTQQG
+50 VIEGKILFQHDTQQG

-71 AKTYAEQTGEVPR
+71 VKVYAEQTGEMPR

-91 GMPTFQITPNYSSN
+91 GMPTFQIAPTYSSN
-105 EPLKWL
+105 APLKGL

-116 LWLVSPVSLV
+116 LWLVSPVSLL
-126 FIMMLGFYILLLTLN
+126 FIMMLGFYILLLALN

-183 GVILAY
+183 GVVLAY
-189 RGKYLSGGAL
+189 RGKYLLGGAL

-219 LFVICAVVVAYGVE
+219 LFVICAVVIAYGVE
-233 HYRLHT
+233 HYRSHT
-239 MPRFFKATGVLAVA
+239 MPRFFKATGILCVA
-253 ALLAVGANASNLYHT
+253 AILAVGANASNLYHT

-281 ELTPL
+281 ELTSPGS
-286 DSNQEKPVGN
+286 DGSQQSAGG

-323 GASGPLSESER
+323 GASGLLSENER
-334 AVKAANP
+334 AVQAADP
-341 EIRPYLSQ
+341 QIRPYLSQ
-349 IDRYWGDQPFTSG
+349 VDCYWGDQPFTAG

-435 MPLLAVLALKKIFDD
+435 MPLLAVLALKKIFED
-450 PSVLTREKRW
+450 PSVLKREKVS
-460 FYLSGG
+460 FYISGG

-480 LFDTF
+480 LFDSF
-485 LKEYELEVAG
+485 LKDYELEAVQ
-495 QPGYAELFAG
+495 QPGYGELFAG
-505 VAEARKAIFTADA
+505 IAEARKAIFTADA
-518 WRSFVI
+518 WRSFFI
-524 VALGFAVLWML
+524 VALGFVALWMWRE
-535 NKKKLS
+535 KKLS
-541 STVAVVA
+541 ATVTMVV

-559 VNKRYLSSDN
+559 VNKRYLNSEN

-582 TDVDRYILQDK
+582 TDADKYILQDK
-593 DMNYRVFNAA
+593 DMNYRVLNAA
-603 AGESLSSSFNEPR
+603 AGSSLSASFNEPR
-616 TSYYHKSVGG
+616 TSYYHKSIGG

-635 QDLIDCQLVKGNMAV
+635 QDLIERQLVNANPAV

-660 RPLED
+660 QPLED
-665 GNQTVVRNPGALG
+665 GRETVVRNPGALG

-696 EAITDFNPA
+696 EAITDFDPS
-705 FTVVA
+705 FTAVA
-710 DRRFAREIGDKV
+710 DRKFEREIGTNV
-722 IPPTAG
+722 VPPVAG
-728 DTIYETAYKPDEL
+728 DTIYETGYKPDEL
-741 TYRYRSQ
+741 TYRYHSQ

-763 WQVTVDGKPVDMGRV
+763 WQVTVDGEPVEMGRV

-784 VNLPAGEHEVIFRFD
+784 VNLPAGDHEVVFRFD
-799 PQSVHTT
+799 PESVHTT
-806 EAIAYV
+806 EAIAYI
-812 SLFLIL
+812 SLILIL
-818 AAFVATGVVAWR
+818 AAFVLVGIGAWKSR
-830 RHRAVPKEG
+830 KVLPGAA

>member
-1 MPGSVIITVKLVHL
+1 MTMKNYRKLWA
-15 QKKYRF
+15 F
-21 VIMRNYKTLWPLLPV
+21 LPV
-36 LLFVILS
+36 LLFVVLS
-43 FVYFTPD
+43 FIYFSPD
-50 VVEGKILFQHDTQQG
+50 VIEGKILFQHDTQQG

-71 AKTYAEQTGEVPR
+71 VKVYAEQTGEMPR

-91 GMPTFQITPNYSSN
+91 GMPTFQIAPTYSSN
-105 EPLKWL
+105 APLKGL

-116 LWLVSPVSLV
+116 LWLVSPVSLL
-126 FIMMLGFYILLLTLN
+126 FIMMLGFYILLLALN

-183 GVILAY
+183 GVVLAY
-189 RGKYLSGGAL
+189 RGKYLLGGAL

-219 LFVICAVVVAYGVE
+219 LFVICAVVIAYGVE
-233 HYRLHT
+233 HYRSHT
-239 MPRFFKATGVLAVA
+239 MPRFFKATGILCVA
-253 ALLAVGANASNLYHT
+253 AILAVGANASNLYHT

-281 ELTPL
+281 ELTSPGS
-286 DSNQEKPVGN
+286 DGSQQSAGG

-323 GASGPLSESER
+323 GASGLLSENER
-334 AVKAANP
+334 AVQAADP
-341 EIRPYLSQ
+341 QIRPYLSQ
-349 IDRYWGDQPFTSG
+349 VDCYWGDQPFTAG

-435 MPLLAVLALKKIFDD
+435 MPLLAVLALKKIFEG
-450 PSVLTREKRW
+450 PSVLKREKVS
-460 FYLSGG
+460 FYISGG

-480 LFDTF
+480 LFDSF
-485 LKEYELEVAG
+485 LKDYELEAVQ
-495 QPGYAELFAG
+495 QPGYGELFAG
-505 VAEARKAIFTADA
+505 IAEARKAIFTADA
-518 WRSFVI
+518 WRSFFI
-524 VALGFAVLWML
+524 VALGFVALWMWRE
-535 NKKKLS
+535 KKLS
-541 STVAVVA
+541 ATVTMVV

-559 VNKRYLSSDN
+559 VNKRYLNSEN

-582 TDVDRYILQDK
+582 TDADKYILQDK
-593 DMNYRVFNAA
+593 DMNYRVLNAA
-603 AGESLSSSFNEPR
+603 AGSSLSASFNEPR
-616 TSYYHKSVGG
+616 TSYYHKSIGG

-635 QDLIDCQLVKGNMAV
+635 QDLIERQLVNANPAV

-660 RPLED
+660 QPLED
-665 GNQTVVRNPGALG
+665 GRETVVRNPGALG

-696 EAITDFNPA
+696 EAITDFDPS
-705 FTVVA
+705 FTAVA
-710 DRRFAREIGDKV
+710 DRKFEREIGTNV
-722 IPPTAG
+722 VPPVAG
-728 DTIYETAYKPDEL
+728 DTIYETGYKPDEL
-741 TYRYRSQ
+741 TYRYHSQ

-763 WQVTVDGKPVDMGRV
+763 WQVTVDGEPVEMGRV

-784 VNLPAGEHEVIFRFD
+784 VNLPAGDHEVVFRFD
-799 PQSVHTT
+799 PESVHTT
-806 EAIAYV
+806 EAIAYI
-812 SLFLIL
+812 SLILIL
-818 AAFVATGVVAWR
+818 AAFVLVGIGAWKSR
-830 RHRAVPKEG
+830 KVLPGAA

>member
-1 MPGSVIITVKLVHL
+1 MKSH
-15 QKKYRF
+15 
-21 VIMRNYKTLWPLLPV
+21 RNLWALLPV
-36 LLFVILS
+36 VLFIVLS
-43 FVYFTPD
+43 FVYFSPD
-50 VVEGKILFQHDTQQG
+50 VIEGKILFQHDTQQG

-71 AKTYAEQTGEVPR
+71 AQVYAQESGETPR

-91 GMPTFQITPNYSSN
+91 GMPTFQISPSYSSN
-105 EPLKWL
+105 APLKAL

-150 AVAYAFSSYFFIIIA
+150 AIAYAFSSYFFIIIA

-189 RGKYLSGGAL
+189 RGRYLLGGAL

-233 HYRLHT
+233 HYRAHT
-239 MPRFFKATGVLAVA
+239 MPRFFKATGVLVVA

-281 ELTPL
+281 ELTSP
-286 DSNQEKPVGN
+286 DADKTKPAGN

-323 GASGPLSESER
+323 GASGPLAENER
-334 AVKAANP
+334 AVKAADP
-341 EIRPYLSQ
+341 QLRPYLSQ
-349 IDRYWGDQPFTSG
+349 VDRYWGDQPFTAG

-368 LVFFLFV
+368 LIFFLFV

-385 KWALLAVTVLTVML
+385 KWALLVVTLLTIML

-450 PSVLTREKRW
+450 PSILSREKRW

-466 IVGGIALLAALVPG
+466 IVAGIALLAALAPG

-485 LKEYELEVAG
+485 LKDYEREAAG

-505 VAEARKAIFTADA
+505 IAEARKAVFTADA
-518 WRSFVI
+518 WRSFII
-524 VALGFAVLWML
+524 VALGFAVLWL
-535 NKKKLS
+535 LRQKKLNP
-541 STVAVVA
+541 TVAMIA
-548 LAVILVGDMYP
+548 LVVILVGDMYP
-559 VNKRYLSSDN
+559 VNKRYLNSDN

-582 TDVDRYILQDK
+582 TDADRYILQDK
-593 DMNYRVFNAA
+593 DMNYRVLNAA
-603 AGESLSSSFNEPR
+603 AGETLASAFSEPR
-616 TSYYHKSVGG
+616 TSYYHKSIGG

-635 QDLIDCQLVKGNMAV
+635 QDLIDRQLVNANPAV

-660 RPLED
+660 QPLED
-665 GNQTVVRNPGALG
+665 GRETVVRNPGALG

-696 EAITDFNPA
+696 AAITDFDPSSTA
-705 FTVVA
+705 VA

-722 IPPTAG
+722 VPPAAG
-728 DTIYETAYKPDEL
+728 DTIYETGYKPDEL

-763 WQVTVDGKPVDMGRV
+763 WQVTVDGKPVDMARV

-799 PQSVHTT
+799 PPSVHTT
-806 EAIAYV
+806 ESIAYV

-818 AAFVATGVVAWR
+818 AAFVGTGFVAWKR
-830 RHRAVPKEG
+830 RKSVPQNS

>member
-1 MPGSVIITVKLVHL
+1 MTMKNYRKLWA
-15 QKKYRF
+15 F
-21 VIMRNYKTLWPLLPV
+21 LPV
-36 LLFVILS
+36 LLFVVLS
-43 FVYFTPD
+43 FIYFSPD
-50 VVEGKILFQHDTQQG
+50 VIEGKILFQHDTQQG

-71 AKTYAEQTGEVPR
+71 AKVYAEQTGEMPR

-91 GMPTFQITPNYSSN
+91 GMPTFQIAPTYSSN
-105 EPLKWL
+105 APLKGL

-116 LWLVSPVSLV
+116 LWLVSPVSLL
-126 FIMMLGFYILLLTLN
+126 FIMMLGFYILLLALN

-183 GVILAY
+183 GIVLAY
-189 RGKYLSGGAL
+189 RGKYLLGGAL

-219 LFVICAVVVAYGVE
+219 LFVICAVVIAYGVE
-233 HYRLHT
+233 HYRSHT
-239 MPRFFKATGVLAVA
+239 MPRFVKATGVLCVA
-253 ALLAVGANASNLYHT
+253 AILAVGANASNLYHT

-281 ELTPL
+281 ELTSPGS
-286 DSNQEKPVGN
+286 DGSQQSAGG

-323 GASGPLSESER
+323 GASGLLSENER
-334 AVKAANP
+334 AVQAADP
-341 EIRPYLSQ
+341 QIRPYLSQ
-349 IDRYWGDQPFTSG
+349 VDCYWGDQPFTAG

-435 MPLLAVLALKKIFDD
+435 MPLLAVLALKKIFED
-450 PSVLTREKRW
+450 PSVLKREKVS
-460 FYLSGG
+460 FYISGG

-480 LFDTF
+480 LFDSF
-485 LKEYELEVAG
+485 LKDYELEAVQ
-495 QPGYAELFAG
+495 QPGYGELFAG
-505 VAEARKAIFTADA
+505 IAEARKAIFTADA
-518 WRSFVI
+518 WRSFFI
-524 VALGFAVLWML
+524 VALGFVALWMWRE
-535 NKKKLS
+535 KKLS
-541 STVAVVA
+541 ATVTMVV

-559 VNKRYLSSDN
+559 VNKRYLNSEN

-582 TDVDRYILQDK
+582 TDADKYILQDK
-593 DMNYRVFNAA
+593 DMNYRVLNAA
-603 AGESLSSSFNEPR
+603 AGSSLSASFNEPR
-616 TSYYHKSVGG
+616 TSYYHKSIGG

-635 QDLIDCQLVKGNMAV
+635 QDLIERQLVNANPAV

-660 RPLED
+660 QPLED
-665 GNQTVVRNPGALG
+665 GRETVVRNPGALG

-696 EAITDFNPA
+696 EAITDFDPS
-705 FTVVA
+705 FTAVA
-710 DRRFAREIGDKV
+710 DRKFEREIGTNV
-722 IPPTAG
+722 IPPVAG
-728 DTIYETAYKPDEL
+728 DTIYETGYKPDEL
-741 TYRYRSQ
+741 TYRYHSQ

-763 WQVTVDGKPVDMGRV
+763 WQVTVDGEPVEMGRV

-784 VNLPAGEHEVIFRFD
+784 VNLPAGDHEVVFRFD
-799 PQSVHTT
+799 PESVHTT
-806 EAIAYV
+806 EAIAYI
-812 SLFLIL
+812 SLILIL
-818 AAFVATGVVAWR
+818 AAFVLVGIGAWKSR
-830 RHRAVPKEG
+830 KALPGAA

>member
-1 MPGSVIITVKLVHL
+1 MKSH
-15 QKKYRF
+15 
-21 VIMRNYKTLWPLLPV
+21 RNLWALLPV
-36 LLFVILS
+36 LLFIVLS
-43 FVYFTPD
+43 FIYFSPD
-50 VVEGKILFQHDTQQG
+50 VIEGKILFQHDTQQG

-71 AKTYAEQTGEVPR
+71 VQEYAQESGEIPR

-91 GMPTFQITPNYSSN
+91 GMPTFQIAPSYSSN
-105 EPLKWL
+105 QPLKWL
-111 QHVYN
+111 QSVYN

-150 AVAYAFSSYFFIIIA
+150 AIAYAFSSYFFIIIA

-189 RGKYLSGGAL
+189 RGKYLLGGAL

-233 HYRLHT
+233 HYRSHT
-239 MPRFFKATGVLAVA
+239 MPRFFKATGVLVVA
-253 ALLAVGANASNLYHT
+253 AVLAVGANASNLYHT

-281 ELTPL
+281 ELTSL
-286 DSNQEKPVGN
+286 DADKPKPAGN

-334 AVKAANP
+334 AVKAADP
-341 EIRPYLSQ
+341 QLRPYLSQ
-349 IDRYWGDQPFTSG
+349 VDRYWGDQPFTAG

-368 LVFFLFV
+368 LIFFLFV

-385 KWALLAVTVLTVML
+385 KWALLVVTILTIML

-450 PSVLTREKRW
+450 PSILSREKRW

-466 IVGGIALLAALVPG
+466 IVAGIALLAALAPG

-485 LKEYELEVAG
+485 LKDYEREAAG

-505 VAEARKAIFTADA
+505 IAEARKAVFTADA
-518 WRSFVI
+518 WRSFII
-524 VALGFAVLWML
+524 VALGFAVLWLL
-535 NKKKLS
+535 NRKKVS
-541 STVAVVA
+541 ATVALVA

-559 VNKRYLSSDN
+559 INKRYLNSKN
-569 FVTPARKTNPFPM
+569 FETPARKTNPFPM
-582 TDVDRYILQDK
+582 TDTDRYILQDK
-593 DMNYRVFNAA
+593 DMNYRVLNAA
-603 AGESLSSSFNEPR
+603 AGETLAASFNEPR
-616 TSYYHKSVGG
+616 TSYYHKSIGG

-635 QDLIDCQLVKGNMAV
+635 QDLIERQLVNANPAV

-660 RPLED
+660 QPLDD
-665 GNQTVVRNPGALG
+665 GRETVVRNPGALG

-696 EAITDFNPA
+696 VAITDFDPSHTA
-705 FTVVA
+705 VA

-722 IPPTAG
+722 VPPAVG
-728 DTIYETAYKPDEL
+728 DTIYETGYKPDEL

-763 WQVTVDGKPVDMGRV
+763 WQVTVDGKPIDMARV

-799 PQSVHTT
+799 PPSVHTT

-818 AAFVATGVVAWR
+818 VAFVGTGFVAWKR
-830 RHRAVPKEG
+830 RKPVVQNS

>member
-1 MPGSVIITVKLVHL
+1 MKSH
-15 QKKYRF
+15 
-21 VIMRNYKTLWPLLPV
+21 RNLWALLPV
-36 LLFVILS
+36 LLFIVLS
-43 FVYFTPD
+43 FVYFSPD
-50 VVEGKILFQHDTQQG
+50 VIEGKILFQHDTQQG

-71 AKTYAEQTGEVPR
+71 AQVYAQESGETPR

-91 GMPTFQITPNYSSN
+91 GMPTFQISPSYSSN
-105 EPLKWL
+105 APLKAL

-150 AVAYAFSSYFFIIIA
+150 AIAYAFSSYFFIIIA

-189 RGKYLSGGAL
+189 RGRYLLGGAL

-233 HYRLHT
+233 HYRAHT
-239 MPRFFKATGVLAVA
+239 MPRFFKATGVLVVA

-281 ELTPL
+281 ELTSP
-286 DSNQEKPVGN
+286 DADKTKPTGN

-323 GASGPLSESER
+323 GASGPLAENER
-334 AVKAANP
+334 AVKAADP
-341 EIRPYLSQ
+341 QLRPYLSQ
-349 IDRYWGDQPFTSG
+349 VDRYWGDQPFTAG

-368 LVFFLFV
+368 LIFFLFV

-385 KWALLAVTVLTVML
+385 KWALLVVTLLTIML

-450 PSVLTREKRW
+450 PSILSREKRW

-466 IVGGIALLAALVPG
+466 IVAGIALLAALFPTM
-480 LFDTF
+480 FDSF
-485 LKEYELEVAG
+485 LKDYELEAAG

-505 VAEARKAIFTADA
+505 IAEARQAVFTADA
-518 WRSFVI
+518 WRSFII
-524 VALGFAVLWML
+524 VALGFAVLWL
-535 NKKKLS
+535 LCQKKLNP
-541 STVAVVA
+541 TVAMIA
-548 LAVILVGDMYP
+548 LVVILVGDMYP
-559 VNKRYLSSDN
+559 VNKRYLNSDN

-582 TDVDRYILQDK
+582 TDADRYILQDK
-593 DMNYRVFNAA
+593 DMNYRVLNAA
-603 AGESLSSSFNEPR
+603 AGETLASAFSEPR
-616 TSYYHKSVGG
+616 TSYYHKSIGG

-635 QDLIDCQLVKGNMAV
+635 QDLIDRQLVNANPAV

-660 RPLED
+660 QPLED
-665 GNQTVVRNPGALG
+665 GRETVVRNPGALG

-696 EAITDFNPA
+696 AAITDFDPSHTA
-705 FTVVA
+705 VA

-722 IPPTAG
+722 VPPAVG
-728 DTIYETAYKPDEL
+728 DTIYETGYKPDEL

-763 WQVTVDGKPVDMGRV
+763 WQVTVDGKPVDMARV

-799 PQSVHTT
+799 PPSVHTT

-818 AAFVATGVVAWR
+818 AAFVGTGFVAWKR
-830 RHRAVPKEG
+830 RKSVPQNS

>member
-1 MPGSVIITVKLVHL
+1 MKSH
-15 QKKYRF
+15 
-21 VIMRNYKTLWPLLPV
+21 RNLWALLPV
-36 LLFVILS
+36 LLFIVLS
-43 FVYFTPD
+43 FVYFSPD
-50 VVEGKILFQHDTQQG
+50 VIEGKILFQHDTQQG

-71 AKTYAEQTGEVPR
+71 AQVYAQESGETPR

-91 GMPTFQITPNYSSN
+91 GMPTFQISPSYSSN
-105 EPLKWL
+105 APLKAL

-150 AVAYAFSSYFFIIIA
+150 AIAYAFSSYFFIIIA

-189 RGKYLSGGAL
+189 RGKYLLGGAL

-233 HYRLHT
+233 HYRAHT
-239 MPRFFKATGVLAVA
+239 MPRFFKATGVLVVA

-281 ELTPL
+281 ELTSL
-286 DSNQEKPVGN
+286 DADKTKPAGN

-323 GASGPLSESER
+323 GASGPLAENER
-334 AVKAANP
+334 AVKAADP
-341 EIRPYLSQ
+341 QLRPYLSQ
-349 IDRYWGDQPFTSG
+349 VDRYWGDQPFTAG

-368 LVFFLFV
+368 LIFFLFV

-385 KWALLAVTVLTVML
+385 KWALLVVTLLTIML

-450 PSVLTREKRW
+450 PSILSREKRW

-466 IVGGIALLAALVPG
+466 IVAGIALLAALFPT

-485 LKEYELEVAG
+485 LKDYELEAAG

-505 VAEARKAIFTADA
+505 IAEARKAVFTADA
-518 WRSFVI
+518 WRSFII
-524 VALGFAVLWML
+524 VALGFAVLWL
-535 NKKKLS
+535 LRQKKLNP
-541 STVAVVA
+541 TVAMIA
-548 LAVILVGDMYP
+548 LVVILVGDMYP
-559 VNKRYLSSDN
+559 VNKRYLNSDN

-582 TDVDRYILQDK
+582 TDADRYILQDK
-593 DMNYRVFNAA
+593 DMNYRVLNAA
-603 AGESLSSSFNEPR
+603 AGETLASAFSEPR
-616 TSYYHKSVGG
+616 TSYYHKSIGG

-635 QDLIDCQLVKGNMAV
+635 QDLIDRQLVNANPAV

-660 RPLED
+660 QPLED
-665 GNQTVVRNPGALG
+665 GRETVVRNPGALG

-696 EAITDFNPA
+696 AAITDFDPSHTA
-705 FTVVA
+705 VA

-722 IPPTAG
+722 VPPAVG
-728 DTIYETAYKPDEL
+728 DTIYETGYKPDEL

-763 WQVTVDGKPVDMGRV
+763 WQVTVDGKPVDMARV

-799 PQSVHTT
+799 PPSVHTT

-818 AAFVATGVVAWR
+818 AAFVGTGFVAWKR
-830 RHRAVPKEG
+830 RKSVPQNS

>member
-1 MPGSVIITVKLVHL
+1 MKSH
-15 QKKYRF
+15 
-21 VIMRNYKTLWPLLPV
+21 RNLWALLPV
-36 LLFVILS
+36 LLFIVLS
-43 FVYFTPD
+43 FVYFSPD
-50 VVEGKILFQHDTQQG
+50 VIEGKILFQHDTQQG

-71 AKTYAEQTGEVPR
+71 AQVYAQESGETPR

-91 GMPTFQITPNYSSN
+91 GMPTFQISPSYSSN
-105 EPLKWL
+105 APLKAL

-150 AVAYAFSSYFFIIIA
+150 AIAYAFSSYFFIIIA

-189 RGKYLSGGAL
+189 RGKYLLGGAL

-233 HYRLHT
+233 HYRSHT
-239 MPRFFKATGVLAVA
+239 MPRFFKATGVLVVA

-281 ELTPL
+281 ELTSL
-286 DSNQEKPVGN
+286 DADKTKPAGN

-323 GASGPLSESER
+323 GASGPLAENER
-334 AVKAANP
+334 AVKAADP
-341 EIRPYLSQ
+341 QLRPYLSQ
-349 IDRYWGDQPFTSG
+349 VDRYWGDQPFTAG

-368 LVFFLFV
+368 LIFFLFV

-385 KWALLAVTVLTVML
+385 KWALLVVTLLTIML

-450 PSVLTREKRW
+450 PSILSREKRW

-466 IVGGIALLAALVPG
+466 IVAGIALLAALFPTM
-480 LFDTF
+480 FDSF
-485 LKEYELEVAG
+485 LKDYELEAAG

-505 VAEARKAIFTADA
+505 IAEARQAVFTADA
-518 WRSFVI
+518 WRSFII
-524 VALGFAVLWML
+524 VALGFAVLWL
-535 NKKKLS
+535 LCQKKLNP
-541 STVAVVA
+541 TVAMIA
-548 LAVILVGDMYP
+548 LVVILVGDMYP
-559 VNKRYLSSDN
+559 VNKRYLNSDN
-569 FVTPARKTNPFPM
+569 FVMPARKTNPFPM
-582 TDVDRYILQDK
+582 TDADRYILQDK
-593 DMNYRVFNAA
+593 DMNYRVLNAA
-603 AGESLSSSFNEPR
+603 AGETLASAFSEPR
-616 TSYYHKSVGG
+616 TSYYHKSIGG

-635 QDLIDCQLVKGNMAV
+635 QDLIDRQLVNANPAV

-660 RPLED
+660 QPLED
-665 GNQTVVRNPGALG
+665 GRETVVRNPGALG

-696 EAITDFNPA
+696 AAITDFDPSHTA
-705 FTVVA
+705 VA

-722 IPPTAG
+722 VPPAVG
-728 DTIYETAYKPDEL
+728 DTIYETGYKPDEL

-763 WQVTVDGKPVDMGRV
+763 WQVTVDGKPVDMARV

-799 PQSVHTT
+799 PPSVHTT

-818 AAFVATGVVAWR
+818 AAFVGTGFVAWKR
-830 RHRAVPKEG
+830 RKPLPQNS

>member
-1 MPGSVIITVKLVHL
+1 MKSH
-15 QKKYRF
+15 
-21 VIMRNYKTLWPLLPV
+21 RNLWALLPV
-36 LLFVILS
+36 LLFIVLS
-43 FVYFTPD
+43 FVYFSPD
-50 VVEGKILFQHDTQQG
+50 VIEGKILFQHDTQQG

-71 AKTYAEQTGEVPR
+71 AQEYARESGETPR

-91 GMPTFQITPNYSSN
+91 GMPTFQISPSYSSN
-105 EPLKWL
+105 APLKAL

-150 AVAYAFSSYFFIIIA
+150 AIAYAFSSYFFIIIA

-189 RGKYLSGGAL
+189 RGRYLLGGAL

-233 HYRLHT
+233 HYRSHT
-239 MPRFFKATGVLAVA
+239 MPRFFKATGVLVVA

-281 ELTPL
+281 ELTSP
-286 DSNQEKPVGN
+286 DADKPKPSGS

-334 AVKAANP
+334 AVKAADP
-341 EIRPYLSQ
+341 QLRPYLSQ
-349 IDRYWGDQPFTSG
+349 VDRYWGDQPFTAG

-368 LVFFLFV
+368 LIFFLFV

-385 KWALLAVTVLTVML
+385 KWALLVVTILTIML

-450 PSVLTREKRW
+450 PSILSREKRW

-466 IVGGIALLAALVPG
+466 IVAGIALLAALAPG

-485 LKEYELEVAG
+485 LKDYEREAAG

-505 VAEARKAIFTADA
+505 IAEARKAVFTADA
-518 WRSFVI
+518 WRSFII
-524 VALGFAVLWML
+524 VVLGFAVLWLL
-535 NKKKLS
+535 NRKKVS
-541 STVAVVA
+541 ATVALVA

-559 VNKRYLSSDN
+559 VNKRYLNSDN

-582 TDVDRYILQDK
+582 TDTDRYILQDK
-593 DMNYRVFNAA
+593 DMNYRVLNAA
-603 AGESLSSSFNEPR
+603 AGESLAACFNEPR
-616 TSYYHKSVGG
+616 TSYYHKSIGG

-635 QDLIDCQLVKGNMAV
+635 QDLIDRQLVNGNMNV

-660 RPLED
+660 QPLED
-665 GNQTVVRNPGALG
+665 GKETVVRNPGALG

-696 EAITDFNPA
+696 AAITDFDPSRTA
-705 FTVVA
+705 VA

-722 IPPTAG
+722 VPPAAG
-728 DTIYETAYKPDEL
+728 DTIYETGYKPDEL

-763 WQVTVDGKPVDMGRV
+763 WQVTVDGKPVDMARV

-799 PQSVHTT
+799 PPSVHTT

-818 AAFVATGVVAWR
+818 VAFVGTGFVAWKR
-830 RHRAVPKEG
+830 RKSVPQNS

>member
-1 MPGSVIITVKLVHL
+1 MKSH
-15 QKKYRF
+15 
-21 VIMRNYKTLWPLLPV
+21 RNLWALLPV
-36 LLFVILS
+36 LLFIVLS
-43 FVYFTPD
+43 FVYFSPD
-50 VVEGKILFQHDTQQG
+50 VIEGKILFQHDTQQG

-71 AKTYAEQTGEVPR
+71 AQVYARESGETPR

-91 GMPTFQITPNYSSN
+91 GMPTFQISPSYSSN
-105 EPLKWL
+105 APLKAL

-150 AVAYAFSSYFFIIIA
+150 AIAYAFSSYFFIIIA

-189 RGKYLSGGAL
+189 RGRYLLGGAL

-233 HYRLHT
+233 HYRAHT
-239 MPRFFKATGVLAVA
+239 MPRFFKATGVLVVA

-281 ELTPL
+281 ELTSP
-286 DSNQEKPVGN
+286 DADKTKPAGN
-296 GLDKDYIT
+296 GLDKEYIT

-323 GASGPLSESER
+323 GASGPLAENER
-334 AVKAANP
+334 AVKAADP
-341 EIRPYLSQ
+341 QLRPYLSQ
-349 IDRYWGDQPFTSG
+349 VDRYWGDQPFTAG

-368 LVFFLFV
+368 LIFFLFV

-385 KWALLAVTVLTVML
+385 KWALLVVTILTIML

-450 PSVLTREKRW
+450 PSILSREKRW

-466 IVGGIALLAALVPG
+466 IVAGIALLAALAPG

-485 LKEYELEVAG
+485 LKDYEREAAG

-505 VAEARKAIFTADA
+505 IAEARKAVFTADA
-518 WRSFVI
+518 WRSFII
-524 VALGFAVLWML
+524 VALGFAVLWL
-535 NKKKLS
+535 LRQKKLNP
-541 STVAVVA
+541 TVAMIA
-548 LAVILVGDMYP
+548 LVVILVGDMYP
-559 VNKRYLSSDN
+559 VNKRYLNSDN

-582 TDVDRYILQDK
+582 TDADRYILQDK
-593 DMNYRVFNAA
+593 DMNYRVLNAA
-603 AGESLSSSFNEPR
+603 AGETLASAFSEPR
-616 TSYYHKSVGG
+616 TSYYHKSIGG

-635 QDLIDCQLVKGNMAV
+635 QDLIDRQLVNANPAV

-660 RPLED
+660 QPLED
-665 GNQTVVRNPGALG
+665 GRETVVRNPGALG

-696 EAITDFNPA
+696 AAITDFDPSSTA
-705 FTVVA
+705 VA

-722 IPPTAG
+722 VPPAAG
-728 DTIYETAYKPDEL
+728 DTIYETGYKPDEL

-763 WQVTVDGKPVDMGRV
+763 WQVTVDGKPVDMARV

-799 PQSVHTT
+799 PPSVHTT

-818 AAFVATGVVAWR
+818 AAFVGTGFVAWKR
-830 RHRAVPKEG
+830 RKSVPQNS

>member
-1 MPGSVIITVKLVHL
+1 M
-15 QKKYRF
+15 
-21 VIMRNYKTLWPLLPV
+21 LPV

-65 LAIGHE
+65 FAIGHE

-281 ELTPL
+281 ELTPI

-524 VALGFAVLWML
+524 VALGFTVLWML

-541 STVAVVA
+541 STVAVAA

-660 RPLED
+660 YNPQQPPL
-665 GNQTVVRNPGALG
+665 VNPYADG
-678 NAWFVS
+678 NAWFVQDI
-684 EVKWVDNADAEM
+684 ETVANADAEIAAL
-696 EAITDFNPA
+696 EQIDPKRTA
-705 FTVVA
+705 VV
-710 DRRFAREIGDKV
+710 DERFAAQLEGFTPQPDS
-722 IPPTAG
+722 TA
-728 DTIYETAYKPDEL
+728 TITL
-741 TYRYRSQ
+741 SSYRPNKLVYASQ
-748 QGGLAVFSEIYFPWG
+748 AQTDQVAVFSEIYYQPG
-763 WQVTVDGKPVDMGRV
+763 WKATIDGKPADHFRADWI
-778 NYVLRA
+778 LRA
-784 VNLPAGEHEVIFRFD
+784 MRIPAGEHEIIFEFK
-799 PQSVHTT
+799 PEGYIIAANV
-806 EAIAYV
+806 EAY
-812 SLFLIL
+812 SSFLIL
-818 AAFVATGVVAWR
+818 LLLIVAVGYSIY
-830 RHRAVPKEG
+830 KEVKK

>member
-1 MPGSVIITVKLVHL
+1 MKNPK
-15 QKKYRF
+15 R
-21 VIMRNYKTLWPLLPV
+21 LWALLPV
-36 LLFVILS
+36 ALFALLS
-43 FVYFTPD
+43 FVYFCPD
-50 VVEGKILFQHDTQQG
+50 ITEGKILFQHDTQQG

-71 AKTYAEQTGEVPR
+71 AKTYAEQTGEMPR
-84 WTGSLFS
+84 WTGTVFS
-91 GMPTFQITPNYSSN
+91 GMPTFQIAPTYSSN
-105 EPLKWL
+105 EPLKGL
-111 QHVYN
+111 QKLYS
-116 LWLVSPVSLV
+116 LWMVSPVSLL
-126 FIMMLGFYILLLTLN
+126 FIMMLGFYILLLSLN

-189 RGKYLSGGAL
+189 RGKYVLGGGL

-219 LFVICAVVVAYGVE
+219 LFVIVALVIAYAIE
-233 HYRLHT
+233 HYRTRT
-239 MPRFFKATGVLAVA
+239 MPAFFKATGILVVA
-253 ALLAVGANASNLYHT
+253 AMLAIGANASNLYHT
-268 YKYSKESMRGGHT
+268 YKYSKESMRGGHS
-281 ELTPL
+281 ELTSP
-286 DSNQEKPVGN
+286 DGGTKSAGN

-323 GASGPLSESER
+323 GATGALAESQA
-334 AVKAANP
+334 AVNAADAQ
-341 EIRPYLSQ
+341 IRPYLSQ
-349 IDRYWGDQPFTSG
+349 VDRYWGDQPFTSG

-368 LVFFLFV
+368 LICFLFV
-375 LGCFIVRTPL
+375 LGCFIVKGPV
-385 KWALLAVTVLTVML
+385 KWALLAVTILTVML

-415 FPMYNRFRTV
+415 FPMYNKFRTV

-435 MPLLAVLALKKIFDD
+435 MPLLAVLALKRIFDD
-450 PSVLTREKRW
+450 PEILKRKSRW
-460 FYLSGG
+460 FYASGA
-466 IVGGIALLAALVPG
+466 IVGGIALLAAVAPSI
-480 LFDTF
+480 FDSF
-485 LKEYELEVAG
+485 LKEYEMDAVS
-495 QPGYAELFAG
+495 QDPTGYGVLFAG
-505 VAEARKAIFTADA
+505 IAEARKAIFVADA
-518 WRSFVI
+518 WRSFMIVVLGF
-524 VALGFAVLWML
+524 VALWFLRE
-535 NKKKLS
+535 KKLS
-541 STVAVVA
+541 PSIVMGVLAVV
-548 LAVILVGDMYP
+548 LVGDMYP
-559 VNKRYLSSDN
+559 VNKRYLNSQN
-569 FVTPARKTNPFPM
+569 FVSPARKTNPFPM
-582 TDVDRYILQDK
+582 TEVDRYILQDK
-593 DMNYRVFNAA
+593 DMNYRVLNAA

-635 QDLIDCQLVKGNMAV
+635 QDLIERQLVPGNMEV

-660 RPLED
+660 QRDEE
-665 GNQTVVRNPGALG
+665 GREMVARNPEALG

-705 FTVVA
+705 VTAVV
-710 DRRFAREIGDKV
+710 DRQFAPQIGQV
-722 IPPTAG
+722 VVPPVEG
-728 DTIYETAYKPDEL
+728 DTIYETAYRPDEL
-741 TYRYRSQ
+741 TYRYRSR

-763 WQVTVDGKPVDMGRV
+763 WQVALDGKPVEMARV

-784 VNLPAGEHEVIFRFD
+784 VNVPAGEHEIVFRFD

-806 EAIAYV
+806 EAIAYI
-812 SLFLIL
+812 SLLLIVCAF
-818 AAFVATGVVAWR
+818 AAAGIGVWR
-830 RHRAVPKEG
+830 RRKNTPQAV

>member
-1 MPGSVIITVKLVHL
+1 MTMKNYRKLWA
-15 QKKYRF
+15 F
-21 VIMRNYKTLWPLLPV
+21 LPV
-36 LLFVILS
+36 LLFVVLS
-43 FVYFTPD
+43 FIYFSPD
-50 VVEGKILFQHDTQQG
+50 VIEGKILFQHDTQQG

-71 AKTYAEQTGEVPR
+71 AKVYAEQTGEMPR

-91 GMPTFQITPNYSSN
+91 GMPTFQIAPTYSSN
-105 EPLKWL
+105 APLKGL

-116 LWLVSPVSLV
+116 LWLVSPVSLL
-126 FIMMLGFYILLLTLN
+126 FIMMLGFYILLLALN

-183 GVILAY
+183 GVVLAY
-189 RGKYLSGGAL
+189 RGKYLLGGAL

-219 LFVICAVVVAYGVE
+219 LFVICAVVIAYGVE
-233 HYRLHT
+233 HYRSHT
-239 MPRFFKATGVLAVA
+239 MPRFFKATGILCVA
-253 ALLAVGANASNLYHT
+253 AILAVGANASNLYHT

-281 ELTPL
+281 ELTSPGS
-286 DSNQEKPVGN
+286 DGSQQSAGG

-323 GASGPLSESER
+323 GASGLLSENER
-334 AVKAANP
+334 AVQAADP
-341 EIRPYLSQ
+341 QIRPYLSQ
-349 IDRYWGDQPFTSG
+349 VDCYWGDQPFTAG

-435 MPLLAVLALKKIFDD
+435 MPLLAVLALKKIFED
-450 PSVLTREKRW
+450 PSVLKREKVS
-460 FYLSGG
+460 FYISGG

-480 LFDTF
+480 LFDSF
-485 LKEYELEVAG
+485 LKDYELEAVQ
-495 QPGYAELFAG
+495 QPGYGELFAG
-505 VAEARKAIFTADA
+505 IAEARKAIFTADA
-518 WRSFVI
+518 WRSFFI
-524 VALGFAVLWML
+524 VALGFVALWMWRE
-535 NKKKLS
+535 KKLS
-541 STVAVVA
+541 ATVTMVV

-559 VNKRYLSSDN
+559 VNKRYLNSEN

-582 TDVDRYILQDK
+582 TDADKYILQDK
-593 DMNYRVFNAA
+593 DMNYRVLNAA
-603 AGESLSSSFNEPR
+603 AGTSLSASFNEPR
-616 TSYYHKSVGG
+616 TSYYHKSIGG

-635 QDLIDCQLVKGNMAV
+635 QDLIERQLVNANPAV

-660 RPLED
+660 QPLED
-665 GNQTVVRNPGALG
+665 GRETVVRNPGALG

-696 EAITDFNPA
+696 EAITDFDPS
-705 FTVVA
+705 FTAVA
-710 DRRFAREIGDKV
+710 DRKFEREIGTNV
-722 IPPTAG
+722 IPPVAG
-728 DTIYETAYKPDEL
+728 DTIYETGYKPDEL
-741 TYRYRSQ
+741 TYRYHSQ

-763 WQVTVDGKPVDMGRV
+763 WQVTVDGEPVEMGRV

-784 VNLPAGEHEVIFRFD
+784 VNLPAGDHEVVFRFD
-799 PQSVHTT
+799 PESVHTT
-806 EAIAYV
+806 EAIAYI
-812 SLFLIL
+812 SLILIL
-818 AAFVATGVVAWR
+818 AAFVLVGIGAWKSR
-830 RHRAVPKEG
+830 KALPGAA

>member
-1 MPGSVIITVKLVHL
+1 MKSH
-15 QKKYRF
+15 
-21 VIMRNYKTLWPLLPV
+21 RNLWALLPV
-36 LLFVILS
+36 VLFIVLS
-43 FVYFTPD
+43 FVYFSPD
-50 VVEGKILFQHDTQQG
+50 VIEGKILFQHDTQQG

-71 AKTYAEQTGEVPR
+71 AQVYAQESGETPR

-91 GMPTFQITPNYSSN
+91 GMPTFQISPSYSSN
-105 EPLKWL
+105 APLKAL

-150 AVAYAFSSYFFIIIA
+150 AIAYAFSSYFFIIIA

-189 RGKYLSGGAL
+189 RGKYLLGGAL

-233 HYRLHT
+233 HYRAHT
-239 MPRFFKATGVLAVA
+239 MPRFFKATGVLVVA

-281 ELTPL
+281 ELTSL
-286 DSNQEKPVGN
+286 DADKTKPAGN

-323 GASGPLSESER
+323 GASGPLAENER
-334 AVKAANP
+334 AVKAADP
-341 EIRPYLSQ
+341 QLRPYLSQ
-349 IDRYWGDQPFTSG
+349 VDRYWGDQPFTAG

-368 LVFFLFV
+368 LIFFLFV

-385 KWALLAVTVLTVML
+385 KWALLVVTLLTIML

-450 PSVLTREKRW
+450 PSILSREKRW

-466 IVGGIALLAALVPG
+466 IVAGIALLAALFPT

-485 LKEYELEVAG
+485 LKDYELEAAG

-505 VAEARKAIFTADA
+505 IAEARKAVFTADA
-518 WRSFVI
+518 WRSFII
-524 VALGFAVLWML
+524 VALGFAVLWL
-535 NKKKLS
+535 LRQKKLNP
-541 STVAVVA
+541 TVAMIA
-548 LAVILVGDMYP
+548 LVVILVGDMYP
-559 VNKRYLSSDN
+559 VNKRYLNSDN

-582 TDVDRYILQDK
+582 TDADRYILQDK
-593 DMNYRVFNAA
+593 DMNYRVLNAA
-603 AGESLSSSFNEPR
+603 AGETLASAFSEPR
-616 TSYYHKSVGG
+616 TSYYHKSIGG

-635 QDLIDCQLVKGNMAV
+635 QDLIDRQLVNANPAV

-660 RPLED
+660 QPLED
-665 GNQTVVRNPGALG
+665 GRETVVRNPGALG

-696 EAITDFNPA
+696 AAITDFDPSHTA
-705 FTVVA
+705 VA

-722 IPPTAG
+722 VPPAVG
-728 DTIYETAYKPDEL
+728 DTIYETGYKPDEL

-763 WQVTVDGKPVDMGRV
+763 WQVTVDGKPVDMARV

-799 PQSVHTT
+799 PPSVHTT

-818 AAFVATGVVAWR
+818 AAFVGTGFVAWKR
-830 RHRAVPKEG
+830 RKSVPQNS

>member
-1 MPGSVIITVKLVHL
+1 MKSH
-15 QKKYRF
+15 
-21 VIMRNYKTLWPLLPV
+21 RNLWALLPV
-36 LLFVILS
+36 LLFIVLS
-43 FVYFTPD
+43 FVYFSPD
-50 VVEGKILFQHDTQQG
+50 VIEGKILFQHDTQQG

-71 AKTYAEQTGEVPR
+71 AQVYAQESGETPR

-91 GMPTFQITPNYSSN
+91 GMPTFQISPSYSSN
-105 EPLKWL
+105 APLKAL

-150 AVAYAFSSYFFIIIA
+150 AIAYAFSSYFFIIIA

-189 RGKYLSGGAL
+189 RGRYLLGGAL

-233 HYRLHT
+233 HYRAHT
-239 MPRFFKATGVLAVA
+239 MPRFFKATGVLVVA

-281 ELTPL
+281 ELTSP
-286 DSNQEKPVGN
+286 DADKSKPAGN
-296 GLDKDYIT
+296 GLDKEYIT

-323 GASGPLSESER
+323 GASGPLAENER
-334 AVKAANP
+334 AIKAADP
-341 EIRPYLSQ
+341 QLRPYLSQ
-349 IDRYWGDQPFTSG
+349 VDRYWGDQPFTAG

-368 LVFFLFV
+368 LIFFLFV

-385 KWALLAVTVLTVML
+385 KWALLVVTILTIML

-450 PSVLTREKRW
+450 PSILSREKRW

-466 IVGGIALLAALVPG
+466 IVAGIALLAALFPTM
-480 LFDTF
+480 FDSF
-485 LKEYELEVAG
+485 LKDYELEAAG

-505 VAEARKAIFTADA
+505 IAEARQAVFTADA
-518 WRSFVI
+518 WRSFII
-524 VALGFAVLWML
+524 VALGFAVLWL
-535 NKKKLS
+535 LCQKKLNP
-541 STVAVVA
+541 TVAMIA
-548 LAVILVGDMYP
+548 LVVILVGDMYP
-559 VNKRYLSSDN
+559 VNKRYLNSDN

-582 TDVDRYILQDK
+582 TDADRYILQDK
-593 DMNYRVFNAA
+593 DMNYRVLNAA
-603 AGESLSSSFNEPR
+603 AGETLASAFSEPR
-616 TSYYHKSVGG
+616 TSYYHKSIGG

-635 QDLIDCQLVKGNMAV
+635 QDLIDRQLVNANPAV

-660 RPLED
+660 QPLED
-665 GNQTVVRNPGALG
+665 GRETVVRNPGALG

-696 EAITDFNPA
+696 AAITDFDPSHTA
-705 FTVVA
+705 VA

-722 IPPTAG
+722 VPPAVG
-728 DTIYETAYKPDEL
+728 DTIYETGYKPDEL

-763 WQVTVDGKPVDMGRV
+763 WQVTVDGKPVDMARV

-799 PQSVHTT
+799 PPSVHTT

-818 AAFVATGVVAWR
+818 AAFVGTGFVAWKR
-830 RHRAVPKEG
+830 RKSVPQNS